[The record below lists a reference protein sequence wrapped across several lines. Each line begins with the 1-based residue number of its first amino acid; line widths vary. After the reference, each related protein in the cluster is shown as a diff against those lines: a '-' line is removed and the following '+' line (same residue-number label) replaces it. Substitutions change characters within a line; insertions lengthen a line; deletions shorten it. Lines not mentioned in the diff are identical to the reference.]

1 MDHEGQF
8 WRQAGFGIRLD
19 WGPVG
24 AARLAVDGGALVV
37 VDVLS
42 FTTAVSVALDR
53 GTAVCPTTLTGR
65 RAGELAHELGAALA
79 VPRDEMSSE
88 HPWSLSPAALRAAP
102 PPDLLVL
109 PSPNGSSVAAASA
122 GVVVLAACLRNARA
136 VGGWLSRHYAT
147 KDHPVVIIPAGERW
161 PDGSL
166 RPALEDLLGAGAL
179 VEAIVRAGG
188 TDPSPDAEA
197 ARAAFLG
204 VRSLPEAVRASA
216 SGVELVE
223 RGWAQDVEIALE
235 LDRSRV
241 IPILRDGAFRP
252 TPDR

>member
-1 MDHEGQF
+1 MGHEGRF

-24 AARLAVDGGALVV
+24 AARLATDTGALVV

-65 RAGELAHELGAALA
+65 RAVELAGELGAALA
-79 VPRDEMSSE
+79 VPRDEMSPE
-88 HPWSLSPAALRAAP
+88 RPWSLSPAALRTAP
-102 PPDLLVL
+102 APELLVL

-122 GVVVLAACLRNARA
+122 GVVLAACLRNSTA
-136 VGGWLSRHYAT
+136 VGGWLARHYAT

-179 VEAIVRAGG
+179 VEAIIRAGG

-204 VRSLPEAVRASA
+204 VRSLQEAVRACA
-216 SGVELVE
+216 SGVELAE
-223 RGWAQDVEIALE
+223 RGCAQDVEIALE
-235 LDRSRV
+235 LDQSGEV
-241 IPILRDGAFRP
+241 PILSGGAFRP
-252 TPDR
+252 APDR